1 MNHYDDQVFANAS
14 TDPFFKARNE
24 HAWRL
29 RTIDKLTLDEIGGRL
44 NVSRERARQ
53 MIFKANLDEIGQSL
67 NVDRERA
74 REILF
79 QEQRHRLGLCRRRD
93 RDDR

>member
-29 RTIDKLTLDEIGGRL
+29 RTIDKLTLDKIGERL
-44 NVSRERARQ
+44 NVTKERARQ
-53 MIFKANLDEIGQSL
+53 MFRK
-67 NVDRERA
+67 VERMKKWG
-74 REILF
+74 RYD
-79 QEQRHRLGLCRRRD
+79 G
-93 RDDR
+93 

>member
-29 RTIDKLTLDEIGGRL
+29 RTIDKLTLEKIGERL
-44 NVSRERARQ
+44 NVTRERVRQ
-53 MIFKANLDEIGQSL
+53 MVCK
-67 NVDRERA
+67 VERLKKWG
-74 REILF
+74 RYD
-79 QEQRHRLGLCRRRD
+79 G
-93 RDDR
+93 

>member
-29 RTIDKLTLDEIGGRL
+29 RTIDKLTLEKIGERL
-44 NVSRERARQ
+44 NVTRERVRQ
-53 MIFKANLDEIGQSL
+53 MIERVN
-67 NVDRERA
+67 RE
-74 REILF
+74 
-79 QEQRHRLGLCRRRD
+79 RRD
-93 RDDR
+93 RDVLWGLRAERSL

>member
-29 RTIDKLTLDEIGGRL
+29 RTIDKLTLEKIGERL
-44 NVSRERARQ
+44 NVTSERARQ
-53 MIFKANLDEIGQSL
+53 MIERVN
-67 NVDRERA
+67 RE
-74 REILF
+74 
-79 QEQRHRLGLCRRRD
+79 RRD
-93 RDDR
+93 RDVLWGLRAERSL